1 MMTIRE
7 STRIVL
13 PEGLS
18 EYALDAQQDI
28 ELVLEGTGRSDVY
41 LRVLDARSAV
51 IRCLVGEGASV
62 SFLIWNASEHAV
74 TFDEEYTVA
83 RDGVLRIAYG
93 EVNAAA
99 MKRHSYVHLKEPG
112 AYGLLSSA
120 SLVSDEKN
128 YELTVNN
135 EAAHTTGILQNYA
148 VVLKGGKF
156 VMDATGKIE
165 KGSHG
170 AESHQTSRALCF
182 DEKQNSTILP
192 KLLIDEN
199 DVQASHAT
207 TLGRVDEEQLYYMQA
222 RGLTVR
228 QCTSLISAGYLLPVT
243 QFIENET
250 LKAALREELEKK
262 MEEL

>member
-18 EYALDAQQDI
+18 EYALDAQQDV

-41 LRVLDARSAV
+41 LRVLDARKAV
-51 IRCLVGEGASV
+51 IRCSVAAGAQV
-62 SFLIWNASEHAV
+62 SFLIWNACGQDV
-74 TFDEEYTVA
+74 TFDEDYTVA
-83 RDGVLRIAYG
+83 KDGILRIAYG
-93 EVNAAA
+93 EVNDAG
-99 MKRHSYVHLKEPG
+99 MKRRSFVHLKESG

-120 SLVSDEKN
+120 SLVSAEKS

-135 EAAHTTGILQNYA
+135 EAPHTTGILQNYA
-148 VVLKGGKF
+148 VVLEGGQF

-182 DEKQNSTILP
+182 DEKQNSKILP

-207 TLGRVDEEQLYYMQA
+207 TLGRVDEEQMYYMQA

-243 QFIENET
+243 RFIENEA
-250 LKAALREELEKK
+250 LKEALREELEKK